1 MRLFI
6 LFFIFLLPC
15 LLSASDEVEV
25 SEPVKDWKKELRLSF
40 SSNSGNTDKES
51 FSTRVKIEKPKGE
64 NRFFGDLTYFLER
77 ENDKE
82 TENKLTLDART
93 EHTITNSFFYLFNGY
108 YRRDKFSGIKNR
120 AYAGAG
126 LGLTVIDT
134 KKHQLKILDSLNYEY
149 EKLEDKSSNSNVVN
163 AIRVTYEYNILD
175 KVKIGED
182 VKHTIALNATEKYY
196 VDSETYAEIALN
208 KHLSFVLSYIVNYQ
222 NELSEGDYKHTDKKL
237 LMSIAVTF

>member
-1 MRLFI
+1 
-6 LFFIFLLPC
+6 
-15 LLSASDEVEV
+15 
-25 SEPVKDWKKELRLSF
+25 
-40 SSNSGNTDKES
+40 
-51 FSTRVKIEKPKGE
+51 
-64 NRFFGDLTYFLER
+64 
-77 ENDKE
+77 
-82 TENKLTLDART
+82 
-93 EHTITNSFFYLFNGY
+93 
-108 YRRDKFSGIKNR
+108 
-120 AYAGAG
+120 

-222 NELSEGDYKHTDKKL
+222 NELSEGDYKHTDRKL
-237 LMSIAVTF
+237 LVSISVNF